1 MNLRYP
7 EAEWVPWKYPAP
19 NGQPT
24 YYRGINEPIAVVLHI
39 MQGYQRTA
47 RQWAE
52 QGMYPKSWHFSVGR
66 DGKIMQHLEPQD
78 GGYHAGISTLV
89 ATQRPPTWPLW
100 KGPYINVNWYTI
112 GIEHEG
118 FFNEEWPEA
127 QREASKR
134 LCQWISAEW
143 GIPYDRLHFPPHADI
158 DIRDRANDFAPPAQR
173 DEFYAYLFGEDDMS
187 AEDKARLDRLERLLA
202 ANGIVVGDQTLTGE
216 EAMAYLDA
224 NGTSAYQAIWNQNT
238 ALTAHAGNHPSGGA
252 TRDDVA
258 AAFQAAEDSILGG

>member
-1 MNLRYP
+1 MNLRCP
-7 EAEWVPWKYPAP
+7 FAEWVPWKYPAP

-24 YYRGINEPIAVVLHI
+24 YYRGINAPIAVVLHI

-52 QGMYPKSWHFSVGR
+52 QGMYPKSWHFSNSR
-66 DGKIMQHLEPQD
+66 EGKIMQHLEPQD

-100 KGPYINVNWYTI
+100 KGPDINVNWYTI
-112 GIEHEG
+112 GIENEG
-118 FFNEEWPEA
+118 FFDEPWPDA
-127 QREASKR
+127 QRASLKR
-134 LCQWISAEW
+134 LCQWISEEW

-158 DIRDRANDFAPPAQR
+158 DIRDRANDFARPLQR
-173 DEFYAYLFGEDDMS
+173 DELYAYLFEEDDMS

-202 ANGIVVGDQTLTGE
+202 ANGIVVDGAPVTGE
-216 EAMAYLDA
+216 DALAYLDSL
-224 NGTSAYQAIWNQNT
+224 GTSAYLSLNNLNA
-238 ALTAHAGNHPSGGA
+238 ALTDHKANHPSGGA